1 MNDWHFSRP
10 ALASKLLKIF
20 DVGITSN
27 IALIAPR
34 RKGKTLFLLSDLAP
48 QAESEGYLP
57 IYASLWQNMDSPH
70 EGLIM
75 ALEEAVRTI
84 TSQSVLTRIF
94 DAKIKKATV
103 SNELLG
109 KMDVEF
115 SGAPQKAQPDDLML
129 LDRLIGELVGLAKNK
144 TVLLMVDEIQHLAT
158 STSFDPLAHALRTAL
173 DKRQGVV
180 KTVFTGS
187 SRHYMNLL
195 FNESKSPF
203 YHFVDQVPFPD
214 LEREF
219 IDFLRNRLH
228 RDFSLSFAI
237 GSLQQAFDDFDK
249 SPYWMMKMISHL
261 VTFENRLKEA
271 VEYTR
276 VLMEASEG
284 FPEIATALKPIDK
297 IVFEAL
303 CDNQSPFSEEVLK
316 TIANETEL
324 KGIASNV
331 QRSIN
336 RLKNSNIISQT
347 ISRSYRVEK
356 PGLRKFLAD
365 K

>member
-10 ALASKLLKIF
+10 ELATKLLKIF

-48 QAESEGYLP
+48 QAESCGYLP
-57 IYASLWQNMDSPH
+57 IYASLWQNMESPH
-70 EGLIM
+70 DGLID
-75 ALEEAVRTI
+75 ALEEAVRSI
-84 TSQSVLTRIF
+84 SNQSVLKRLF

-115 SGAPQKAQPDDLML
+115 SSAPQKAPPDDLML
-129 LDRLIGELVGLAKNK
+129 LDRLIGELVSLAKNK
-144 TVLLMVDEIQHLAT
+144 TVLLMVDEIQHLST
-158 STSFDPLAHALRTAL
+158 SASFDPLAHALRTSL
-173 DKRQGVV
+173 DKRQGRV

-195 FNESKSPF
+195 LNESKSPF
-203 YHFVDQVPFPD
+203 YHFVDQVPFAD
-214 LEREF
+214 LEAGF
-219 IDFLRNRLH
+219 INFLRKKLH
-228 RDFSLSFAI
+228 NEYSLSFAI
-237 GSLQQAFDDFDK
+237 SALHQAFEDFDH
-249 SPYWMMKMISHL
+249 SPYWMMKMISYL

-271 VEYTR
+271 VSYTMI
-276 VLMEASEG
+276 LMEASEG
-284 FPEIATALKPIDK
+284 FSELAKTMKSIDI
-297 IVFEAL
+297 IVYKAL
-303 CDNQSPFSEEVLK
+303 CENKSPFSEDILSRV
-316 TIANETEL
+316 ANETEL

-347 ISRSYRVEK
+347 VSRSYRVEK
-356 PGLRKFLAD
+356 PGLRKFLENT
-365 K
+365 

>member
-1 MNDWHFSRP
+1 MNEWHFSRP
-10 ALASKLLKIF
+10 DLATKLLKIF
-20 DVGITSN
+20 EVGITSN

-48 QAESEGYLP
+48 QAETHAYIP

-70 EGLIM
+70 EGLID
-75 ALEEAVRTI
+75 ALDEAVRTI
-84 TSQSVLTRIF
+84 SNKSVLKRLF

-109 KMDVEF
+109 KMDIEF
-115 SGAPQKAQPDDLML
+115 SGTPQKAQPDDLMR
-129 LDRLIGELVGLAKNK
+129 LDRLIGELVRLAKDK
-144 TVLLMVDEIQHLAT
+144 TVLLMVDEIQHLST
-158 STSFDPLAHALRTAL
+158 SASFDPLAHALRTAL

-214 LEREF
+214 LEVEF
-219 IDFLRNRLH
+219 IEFLRKKLH
-228 RDFSLSFAI
+228 HEYSLSFAI
-237 GSLQQAFDDFDK
+237 SALQQAFEDFDH
-249 SPYWMMKMISHL
+249 SPYWMMKMISYL

-271 VEYTR
+271 VEYTM
-276 VLMEASEG
+276 VVMEASEG
-284 FPEIATALKPIDK
+284 FADLAKTMKPIDI
-297 IVFEAL
+297 IVYKAL
-303 CDNQSPFSEEVLK
+303 CENKSPFTEDMLK
-316 TIANETEL
+316 TIEKDTEL

-336 RLKNSNIISQT
+336 RLKSANVISQT
-347 ISRSYRVEK
+347 VSRSYRVEK
-356 PGLRKFLAD
+356 PGLRKFLE

>member
-1 MNDWHFSRP
+1 MNDWHFARP
-10 ALASKLLKIF
+10 ELASKLLKIF
-20 DVGITSN
+20 EVGITSN

-48 QAESEGYLP
+48 EAQSHGYIP

-70 EGLIM
+70 EGLID
-75 ALEEAVRTI
+75 ALEEAVRSI
-84 TSQSVLTRIF
+84 ANKSVLKRLF

-109 KMDVEF
+109 KMDIEF
-115 SGAPQKAQPDDLML
+115 SSAPQKAQPNDLML
-129 LDRLIGELVGLAKNK
+129 LDRLIGELVRLAKNK
-144 TVLLMVDEIQHLAT
+144 TVLLLVDEIQHLST
-158 STSFDPLAHALRTAL
+158 SASFDPLAHALRTSL

-214 LEREF
+214 LEIGF
-219 IDFLRNRLH
+219 INFLRKRLH
-228 RDFSLSFAI
+228 REYSLSFAI
-237 GSLQQAFDDFDK
+237 SSLQQAFEDFDY
-249 SPYWMMKMISHL
+249 SPYWMMKMISYL
-261 VTFENRLKEA
+261 VTFENRLKDA
-271 VEYTR
+271 IDYTM
-276 VLMEASEG
+276 VVMEASEG
-284 FPEIATALKPIDK
+284 FTALANSMKPIDT
-297 IVFEAL
+297 IIYNAL
-303 CDNQSPFSEEVLK
+303 CENKSPYSEDILNR
-316 TIANETEL
+316 IANETEL

-336 RLKNSNIISQT
+336 RLKSSNIISQT
-347 ISRSYRVEK
+347 VSRTYHVEK
-356 PGLRKFLAD
+356 PGLRKFLEN

>member
-1 MNDWHFSRP
+1 MNDWHFARP
-10 ALASKLLKIF
+10 EFSSKLLKIF
-20 DVGITSN
+20 EVGITSN

-34 RKGKTLFLLSDLAP
+34 RKGKTLFLLSDLVPEA
-48 QAESEGYLP
+48 QSLDYIP

-70 EGLIM
+70 EGLID
-75 ALEEAVRTI
+75 ALEEAIRSI
-84 TSQSVLTRIF
+84 ANKSVLKRLF

-109 KMDVEF
+109 KMDIEF
-115 SGAPQKAQPDDLML
+115 SGAPQKASPDDLMK
-129 LDRLIGELVGLAKNK
+129 LDRLIGELVVLAENK
-144 TVLLMVDEIQHLAT
+144 TLLLLIDEIQHL
-158 STSFDPLAHALRTAL
+158 STNASFDPLAHALRTSL
-173 DKRQGVV
+173 DKRQGKV
-180 KTVFTGS
+180 KAVFTGS

-214 LEREF
+214 LGVEF
-219 IDFLRNRLH
+219 IEFLRKKLH
-228 RDFSLSFAI
+228 REYSLSYAI
-237 GSLQQAFDDFDK
+237 SSLQQAFEDFDN
-249 SPYWMMKMISHL
+249 SPYWMMKMISYL

-271 VEYTR
+271 VGYTM
-276 VLMEASEG
+276 VLMEASQG
-284 FPEIATALKPIDK
+284 FLELANSMKPIDM
-297 IVFEAL
+297 IVFAAL
-303 CDNQSPFSEEVLK
+303 CENKSPFSEEILK
-316 TIANETEL
+316 KIASETEL

-347 ISRSYRVEK
+347 VSRTYHVEK
-356 PGLRKFLAD
+356 PGLRKFLEN

>member
-1 MNDWHFSRP
+1 MNDWHFARP
-10 ALASKLLKIF
+10 ELASKLLKIF
-20 DVGITSN
+20 EVGITSN

-48 QAESEGYLP
+48 EAQSHDYIP

-70 EGLIM
+70 EGLIG
-75 ALEEAVRTI
+75 ALEEAVRSI
-84 TSQSVLTRIF
+84 SNKSVLKRLF

-109 KMDVEF
+109 KMDIEF

-129 LDRLIGELVGLAKNK
+129 LDRLIGELVSLAKNK
-144 TVLLMVDEIQHLAT
+144 TVLLLVDEIQHLST
-158 STSFDPLAHALRTAL
+158 SPSFDPLAHALRTSL
-173 DKRQGVV
+173 DKRQGAV

-214 LEREF
+214 LEIEF
-219 IDFLRNRLH
+219 IDFLRKRLH
-228 RDFSLSFAI
+228 EEYSLSFAI
-237 GSLQQAFDDFDK
+237 SSLQQAFEDFDR
-249 SPYWMMKMISHL
+249 SPYWMMKMISYL
-261 VTFENRLKEA
+261 VTFENRLKNA
-271 VEYTR
+271 VDYTM
-276 VLMEASEG
+276 VVMEASEG
-284 FPEIATALKPIDK
+284 FTELANSMKPID
-297 IVFEAL
+297 ILVFAAL
-303 CDNQSPFSEEVLK
+303 CENQSPFSEEILK
-316 TIANETEL
+316 KVANETEL

-331 QRSIN
+331 QRSLN

-347 ISRSYRVEK
+347 VSRTYHVEK
-356 PGLRKFLAD
+356 PGLRKFLEN